1 MGTLKKNEKRD
12 KRAEREIVYFLKKE
26 REAGG
31 NETTPKT
38 LEATGIQPLYANA
51 YLG

>member
-1 MGTLKKNEKRD
+1 MNKEKESGARD
-12 KRAEREIVYFLKKE
+12 SLLLKKE